1 MQVDGHSGRAPSQR
15 LQPGCTSPPCP
26 LLSHRSC
33 TWISPLRPGSP
44 TAGCRWFQMQ
54 AGSGTCKW
62 WHDLGHLIHEN
73 AIRTFVFPCLV
84 NVYCLI
90 LMWAF
95 CSRQLLWRDGS
106 HITLLWIFSFHSL
119 VCFIYWMRCQD
130 LFQLKTWCFNKM
142 LGWFSRCVCCD
153 RNL

>member
-62 WHDLGHLIHEN
+62 WHDLGHLIHED
-73 AIRTFVFPCLV
+73 AIRTFVFPHSLV
-84 NVYCLI
+84 NVYCHSI
-90 LMWAF
+90 LLKTTFMEGWVTH
-95 CSRQLLWRDGS
+95 S
-106 HITLLWIFSFHSL
+106 TLLWIFSFHSL

-130 LFQLKTWCFNKM
+130 LFQLRTWCFNNM
-142 LGWFSRCVCCD
+142 LGFSRCVCCD